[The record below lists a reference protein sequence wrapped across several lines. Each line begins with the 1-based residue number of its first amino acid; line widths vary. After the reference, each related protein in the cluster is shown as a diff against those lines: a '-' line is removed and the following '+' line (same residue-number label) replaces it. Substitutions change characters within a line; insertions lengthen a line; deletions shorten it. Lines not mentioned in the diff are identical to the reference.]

1 MAYCTLADIKLAIN
15 EDKLIELTDTIESD
29 TVDSDKIN
37 RAIANADAEIDLWC
51 RSKYT
56 VPFTTIDNAIR
67 KISVDIAIYNLFPRS
82 ESIPEIHATLYTNA
96 VERLKAIR
104 DGELRLD
111 VEEIGPAAHATEVM
125 PEFTRGKVDEDGN
138 LLGNV
143 MGNWNDEAG
152 SLDDW

>member
-1 MAYCTLADIKLAIN
+1 MAYCTLTDIKLAIT
-15 EDKLIELTDTIESD
+15 EDKLVELTDTIESD
-29 TVDSDKIN
+29 TIDQDKID
-37 RAIANADAEIDLWC
+37 RAIENADAEIDLWC
-51 RSKYT
+51 RSRYT
-56 VPFTTIDNAIR
+56 VPFTTVDDAIR

-82 ESIPEIHATLYTNA
+82 ESIPEIHAVLYDRA
-96 VERLKAIR
+96 VERLKSIR
-104 DGELRLD
+104 DGELQLD
-111 VEEIGPAAHATEVM
+111 VDEIGPSAPATEVV